1 MTSGTNTRNVS
12 VVAQVKQE
20 KGGARRRKV
29 QYPPDERRMPDILRG
44 KVRLIGTRSVVM
56 MNKTARVEKK
66 KDRCSMKG
74 NAAVIS
80 RKKDQQKPYPS
91 FFSQLFQFPAFYSRI
106 IRMVNRSFPPVLL
119 TLYANVFNISLTG
132 KTINHYFTD
141 ILFLHRL
148 CRFDFPQLPEDAK
161 SRRRS
166 NDGIFPLYRVIRIQ
180 DVL

>member
-1 MTSGTNTRNVS
+1 MLMTGIIFAGNRNTGMGMGNC
-12 VVAQVKQE
+12 
-20 KGGARRRKV
+20 
-29 QYPPDERRMPDILRG
+29 YP
-44 KVRLIGTRSVVM
+44 VY
-56 MNKTARVEKK
+56 RVGMGEQ
-66 KDRCSMKG
+66 G

-80 RKKDQQKPYPS
+80 CKKEQKPYPS

-106 IRMVNRSFPPVLL
+106 IRMVNRSFAPVLL

-148 CRFDFPQLPEDAK
+148 CRFEPEDAK

>member
-1 MTSGTNTRNVS
+1 MF
-12 VVAQVKQE
+12 
-20 KGGARRRKV
+20 
-29 QYPPDERRMPDILRG
+29 YDLILLRRMLMTGIIFAGNRNTGMGMGNCYP
-44 KVRLIGTRSVVM
+44 VY
-56 MNKTARVEKK
+56 RVGMGEQ
-66 KDRCSMKG
+66 G